1 MAQVLRNICH
11 VSRCHRQDTYVVMT
25 AAYPVEQ
32 AAYPVEQAV
41 PETIDLTRGEDT
53 TV

>member
-11 VSRCHRQDTYVVMT
+11 VSQCHRQDTRVVMT

-32 AAYPVEQAV
+32 AV
-41 PETIDLTRGEDT
+41 PAETIDLTSGEDT

>member
-25 AAYPVEQ
+25 AAYPVEHAVPAQ
-32 AAYPVEQAV
+32 TAV
-41 PETIDLTRGEDT
+41 PETIDLTSGEDT